1 MRTFLEELK
10 QTKTFTF
17 QKISKYTYTNS
28 DELFDGFTPLFAFTI
43 CYMRSRRGAEC
54 GYCWLNTY
62 RWTSLTPR
70 QNSCYCDNPEYIIG
84 NIVVSCVG
92 DPIKTKPDET
102 IYKIDFIRDYCIKSD
117 LNNLFYRNDYYKVA
131 DTNYLYKKT
140 IFSIYNSMD
149 ENDEISKKL
158 VDEIFNFKY
167 LEYSKKEWKED
178 EESFDLNYYGNFFQE
193 FSGKESREKYFS
205 CFVDILNNILNAQSQ
220 IEKKE
225 NPHIGMK
232 KKLKFQSV

>member
-1 MRTFLEELK
+1 MTTLLEELK
-10 QTKTFTF
+10 KAKTYTF
-17 QKISKYTYTNS
+17 QKISKYTYNNS
-28 DELFDGFTPLFAFTI
+28 EELFDGFTPLFTFTI
-43 CYMRSRRGAEC
+43 YYNQSLRKDCS
-54 GYCWLNTY
+54 YCWQNRY
-62 RWTSLTPR
+62 RWRSNFRPR

-92 DPIKTKPDET
+92 NPIKTKPDET
-102 IYKIDFIRDYCIKSD
+102 IYKIDFMSDFCYKLD
-117 LNNLFYRNDYYKVA
+117 LNNFNLRTHYFKDSSN
-131 DTNYLYKKT
+131 NYIYKKT

-167 LEYSKKEWKED
+167 AEYIRKEF
-178 EESFDLNYYGNFFQE
+178 EEHYDLNYYGNFFQE
-193 FSGKESREKYFS
+193 FSGIESREKYFS
-205 CFVDILNNILNAQSQ
+205 CFIDIINNILNVQSQ
-220 IEKKE
+220 TETKE